1 MAYPSPLSGIPVSPQ
16 CHAPAITQISGVIVT
31 VWSLFASLFLFYQM
45 WGWFNEKSKQSKKIE
60 DAICKRFDELRFDI
74 DAARCHRDTLS
85 VLAIGCK
92 SKESPLRILPGDVM
106 RRITSYLDIPCSS
119 STRRR
124 RVFDGLLKPRISTE
138 MSTTMF
144 EPGSVTVIPIA
155 RHPFHLTRP
164 CYRDFARYV
173 RSFGGFHSSRAD
185 VDAINIVYKTPQLR
199 PTNSRGGCQIESIAR
214 SVYLAM
220 VVAIESDVEDAIL
233 FQTALD
239 VGFSRAFILSLKG
252 RGGNETHPD
261 EDCDG
266 MEGCDE

>member
-1 MAYPSPLSGIPVSPQ
+1 
-16 CHAPAITQISGVIVT
+16 
-31 VWSLFASLFLFYQM
+31 M

-60 DAICKRFDELRFDI
+60 DAICKQFDELRIDI
-74 DAARCHRDTLS
+74 DAACCHRDVLS

-92 SKESPLRILPGDVM
+92 SKESPLRILSDDVM

-119 STRRR
+119 NTSTRRR

-173 RSFGGFHSSRAD
+173 RKFDGFHSSRLD
-185 VDAINIVYKTPQLR
+185 VDAVNIVYKTPR
-199 PTNSRGGCQIESIAR
+199 PRPSGGGCQIESIAR
-214 SVYLAM
+214 SIYLAM

-239 VGFSRAFILSLKG
+239 VGFSNAFILSLKG
-252 RGGNETHPD
+252 RGGTNNQPD

>member
-1 MAYPSPLSGIPVSPQ
+1 
-16 CHAPAITQISGVIVT
+16 
-31 VWSLFASLFLFYQM
+31 M

-60 DAICKRFDELRFDI
+60 DAIRKRFDELRFDI

-85 VLAIGCK
+85 VLASCK
-92 SKESPLRILPGDVM
+92 SKESPLHILPGDVM

-220 VVAIESDVEDAIL
+220 IVAIESDIEDAIL